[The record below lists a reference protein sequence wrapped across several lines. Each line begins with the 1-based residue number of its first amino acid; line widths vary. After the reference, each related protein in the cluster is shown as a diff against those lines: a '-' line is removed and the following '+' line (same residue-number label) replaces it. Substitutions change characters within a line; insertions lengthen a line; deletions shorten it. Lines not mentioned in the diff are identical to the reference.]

1 MNINTYTLDVK
12 DDKARNGVLRLNHG
26 IVETP
31 VFMPVGTYGCVKTL
45 TPHELVDVGAEII
58 LCNTYH
64 IYLRPGCVVVKELGG
79 LSRFIPWDKPILTDS
94 GGFQIYSLTELR
106 NITEEGVIFKS
117 HLNGETIALT
127 PEKSIEIQENIGSD
141 IMMALDECPSSLLD
155 RDYIEKSIN
164 LTTKWAKRSFNARKD
179 KSKKLFGIVQGGIHK
194 DLRKQSIQDIVSID
208 FDGYAIGGLSV
219 GEEKN
224 AMYETANFCCDLLPE
239 DKPRYLMGV
248 GTPEDIL
255 IGISYG
261 IDMFDCVMPTRNA
274 RNGLLFTTA
283 GRLHIKNKCYERD
296 ERPIDGLCNCYTCNN
311 FSRAY
316 LRHIYKIKEMLAYR
330 LNTIHN
336 IYFYISLV
344 KKARD
349 AINGKYY
356 KKFLKETLE
365 EITKGDNNV

>member
-1 MNINTYTLDVK
+1 MSINTFTLVSK
-12 DDKARNGVLRLNHG
+12 DDKARNGLIRLNHG

-64 IYLRPGCVVVKELGG
+64 IYLRPGREIIKELGG
-79 LSRFIPWDKPILTDS
+79 INRFISWDKPILTDS
-94 GGFQIYSLTELR
+94 GGFQIYSLTALR

-117 HLNGETIALT
+117 HLNGETIVLT
-127 PEKSIEIQENIGSD
+127 PEKSIEIQEDIGSD
-141 IMMALDECPSSLLD
+141 IIMAFDECPSSLLD
-155 RDYIEKSIN
+155 RNYIQQSIN
-164 LTTKWAKRSFNARKD
+164 LTAKWAKRSFNARKD
-179 KSKKLFGIVQGGIHK
+179 TSKKMFGIVQGGIHK
-194 DLRKQSIQDIVSID
+194 DLRKQSIADIVNID

-224 AMYETANFCCDLLPE
+224 AMYEITDFCCNFLPE

-261 IDMFDCVMPTRNA
+261 VDMFDCVMPTRNA
-274 RNGLLFTTA
+274 RNGLLFTST
-283 GRLHIKNKCYERD
+283 GRLHIKNKCYEKD
-296 ERPIDGLCNCYTCNN
+296 ERPIDSFCNCYTCKN

-349 AINGKYY
+349 AIKGKYY
-356 KKFLKETLE
+356 KTFLTEQLK
-365 EITKGDNNV
+365 EITKGDSYV